1 MDDKQLE
8 RLAAFEAALAE
19 MADGYDRI
27 ASQLEGMRAQGKTK
41 TATYQQLAARK
52 LALRTSLAFFEDRG
66 LR

>member
-1 MDDKQLE
+1 MDEKQLE

>member
-1 MDDKQLE
+1 MDDRQLE

-27 ASQLEGMRAQGKTK
+27 AAQLEEMRAQGKTK